1 MIISEASCV
10 IAESGLSGCL
20 IAILRPDKPPGP
32 DILHVEM
39 DESVKAAFCEDF
51 DEYSKE
57 DSGLEYF
64 LLLATSL
71 NEVCLYMGRYVHY
84 QVIEQK
90 MTGQPAVRNKVR
102 RIIDPQLPKVLV
114 SWKSFTLYRGQV
126 FSDQPPLLSCPKL
139 HG

>member
-1 MIISEASCV
+1 
-10 IAESGLSGCL
+10 
-20 IAILRPDKPPGP
+20 
-32 DILHVEM
+32 M

-71 NEVCLYMGRYVHY
+71 NEGCLYMGRYVHY

-90 MTGQPAVRNKVR
+90 MTGQPATEAFSNLAESEKISRNGFHQSCFDDTCLTR
-102 RIIDPQLPKVLV
+102 GTGGRYTDHLMCQLIASDETLTRVLQEAYV
-114 SWKSFTLYRGQV
+114 LGK
-126 FSDQPPLLSCPKL
+126 PLND
-139 HG
+139 G